1 MSNSLEREKPDLA
14 KLITNPNEAYRFTG
28 ITDNQVTIGDIVRFP
43 VSFVGQYGIYKGS
56 VGLLA
61 TDIDVFPHPLHPPPV
76 FHPLWADLKLKR
88 KITTNSPPQYP
99 Y

>member
-61 TDIDVFPHPLHPPPV
+61 TDIDVFP
-76 FHPLWADLKLKR
+76 LWADLKLKR